1 MYETYVHYVW
11 PNINHN
17 EMTDWWLMMYD
28 EYAAVQDL
36 LTNPNPESPAQR
48 EAYEIYVNNR
58 TEYNKRIKEQ
68 ARKNAIDS

>member
-1 MYETYVHYVW
+1 
-11 PNINHN
+11 
-17 EMTDWWLMMYD
+17 MMYD